1 MMPMPQPPY
10 PNQPPMPMQ
19 PMPIP
24 EPLPPKR
31 PNDMSRGFATAGII
45 LAVIAAFFAL
55 IPLWDRV
62 SVFGV
67 IGLALDVI
75 AACSLFSDE
84 NRTPVWVGVIT
95 VAAVLCVASI
105 LVVALT

>member
-1 MMPMPQPPY
+1 MTPMPQPPY
-10 PNQPPMPMQ
+10 PNQPPT
-19 PMPIP
+19 PMPQQP
-24 EPLPPKR
+24 EPLPPRK

-84 NRTPVWVGVIT
+84 NRTPVWIGVIT
-95 VAAVLCVASI
+95 VAAVLCVMSI